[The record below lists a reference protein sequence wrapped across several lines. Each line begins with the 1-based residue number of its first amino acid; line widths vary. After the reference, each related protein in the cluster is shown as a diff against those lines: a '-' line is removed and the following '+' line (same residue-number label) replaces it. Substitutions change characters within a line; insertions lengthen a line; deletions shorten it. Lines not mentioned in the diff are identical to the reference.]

1 MILTIVVSRT
11 TEDPHVHIII
21 DELSE
26 AATQLRCA
34 GDPRGAPCR
43 PRHRGRALAAAC
55 KRACRSR
62 PVRAAWA
69 PSDARRG
76 RRVAVGRSRQH
87 HGRSRGRS
95 ESPRIS
101 GFVLC
106 RTLRLSSPLYDAAWL
121 SLNKVYTHSLTPVAE
136 LILTSCCYLLIP
148 L

>member
-11 TEDPHVHIII
+11 TEDPHVHIIV

-43 PRHRGRALAAAC
+43 PRHRGRSGR
-55 KRACRSR
+55 RASVHVAPGR

-69 PSDARRG
+69 PSIARRG

-87 HGRSRGRS
+87 PAG
-95 ESPRIS
+95 
-101 GFVLC
+101 
-106 RTLRLSSPLYDAAWL
+106 
-121 SLNKVYTHSLTPVAE
+121 
-136 LILTSCCYLLIP
+136 
-148 L
+148 